1 MKTERILAT
10 LPKMTKKSLMS
21 FAELHRMDHSLV
33 VQRAITELS
42 DQHPR
47 EEDIPYIWGDTEQ
60 IQISLSD
67 TAFCLLKLWSEQTG
81 LSKSKLITYALEKT
95 IIENGGI

>member
-1 MKTERILAT
+1 MRTERILAT
-10 LPKMTKKSLMS
+10 IPKTTKKSLMS
-21 FAELHRMDHSLV
+21 FSELHRIDHSLV

-42 DQHPR
+42 DHQPK
-47 EEDIPYIWGDTEQ
+47 EDDISYIRGDTEQ
-60 IQISLSD
+60 IQVSLSD

>member
-1 MKTERILAT
+1 MRTERILAT
-10 LPKMTKKSLMS
+10 IPKTTKKRLMS
-21 FAELHRMDHSLV
+21 FSELHRMDHSLV

-42 DQHPR
+42 DHQPK
-47 EEDIPYIWGDTEQ
+47 EDDISYIRGDTEQ
-60 IQISLSD
+60 IQVSLSD

>member
-1 MKTERILAT
+1 MRTERILAT
-10 LPKMTKKSLMS
+10 IPKTVKKSLMS
-21 FAELHRMDHSLV
+21 FSELHRMDHSLV
-33 VQRAITELS
+33 VQRAITQLS
-42 DQHPR
+42 GQHPR
-47 EEDIPYIWGDTEQ
+47 EEDIPYIRGDTDTL
-60 IQISLSD
+60 QISLSD